1 MASHAPPMSQ
11 MPQETA
17 IPEYYENSAFDTS
30 GLYEPSTLYGGA
42 SHGSP
47 DAHGTGQ
54 EIVKGTSLFAL
65 VKSQL
70 DDVAARRK
78 QGAEVEAQYEA
89 VCREYPLCHL
99 GWLEMSRYEMD
110 QGCMLRCR
118 EVILHGLEYLPNNEA
133 LLEKRVKVEERLR
146 NVEGVVACAE
156 TFLAMSTKRCIKNIM
171 EATLATAKLGC
182 GYQASALFAALLH
195 HRLFTQGGVTL
206 DYVRF
211 VFKTE
216 DYERG
221 LALLKDSLAKLS
233 KHGPIWF
240 FTFSVLEQNHTVL
253 SRLDDISNRP
263 YNRELEVHLTQ
274 ALLCLPDDLK
284 WKVFYIAA
292 QAQLRSFT
300 HIRLWTRTKKR
311 YLLAYCAHYPR
322 VITVCFHYLREC
334 ARLCP
339 NDYKWKVWLLTGRV
353 LALAGRRRSAI
364 RVGVASKR
372 HS

>member
-1 MASHAPPMSQ
+1 
-11 MPQETA
+11 MPVFNHVKQKV
-17 IPEYYENSAFDTS
+17 
-30 GLYEPSTLYGGA
+30 
-42 SHGSP
+42 
-47 DAHGTGQ
+47 DAVVRKKATNMKKARADFEWLSRQ
-54 EIVKGTSLFAL
+54 YAMCDL
-65 VKSQL
+65 V
-70 DDVAARRK
+70 
-78 QGAEVEAQYEA
+78 
-89 VCREYPLCHL
+89 
-99 GWLEMSRYEMD
+99 WLEWSRLELE
-110 QGCMLRCR
+110 QGNIVLCR
-118 EVILHGLEYLPNNEA
+118 EVILRGLERLPNDEA

-216 DYERG
+216 DYEHG

-300 HIRLWTRTKKR
+300 HIRLRTRRWKR

-322 VITVCFHYLREC
+322 VVTVCFHYLREC
-334 ARLCP
+334 VRLCP

>member
-1 MASHAPPMSQ
+1 
-11 MPQETA
+11 MPVFNHVKQKV
-17 IPEYYENSAFDTS
+17 
-30 GLYEPSTLYGGA
+30 
-42 SHGSP
+42 
-47 DAHGTGQ
+47 DAVVRKKATNMKKARADFEWLSRQ
-54 EIVKGTSLFAL
+54 YAMCDL
-65 VKSQL
+65 V
-70 DDVAARRK
+70 
-78 QGAEVEAQYEA
+78 
-89 VCREYPLCHL
+89 
-99 GWLEMSRYEMD
+99 WLEWSRLELE
-110 QGCMLRCR
+110 QGNIVLCR
-118 EVILHGLEYLPNNEA
+118 EVILRGLERLPNDEA

-156 TFLAMSTKRCIKNIM
+156 TFLAMSSTRCVKSIV
-171 EATLATAKLGC
+171 EAAIVVAKLGC
-182 GYQASALFAALLH
+182 GYQASALFAALLRH
-195 HRLFTQGGVTL
+195 NLFTQGGVTL
-206 DYVRF
+206 DNVRF

-300 HIRLWTRTKKR
+300 HIRLWMRTKKR

-339 NDYKWKVWLLTGRV
+339 DDYKWKVWLLTGRV
-353 LALAGRRRSAI
+353 LALVGRRRSAI